1 MPRRAV
7 GKFENHRNGSL
18 ETQMAK
24 YRNTKSEPG
33 FRRIIGLRSHC
44 VRLMNSLK
52 PDCQW
57 PFREKGHKACPAGKV
72 GHFLQSGLILKY
84 AKLRQFSRL
93 PGVYRGFSLQSRLR
107 GGEGGIRTRLTTSIE
122 GLSRAR
128 TAILVHIGL

>member
-1 MPRRAV
+1 
-7 GKFENHRNGSL
+7 
-18 ETQMAK
+18 MAK
-24 YRNTKSEPG
+24 CRNTKSEPG

-52 PDCQW
+52 LDCQW

-93 PGVYRGFSLQSRLR
+93 PGVYRVFSLQSRLR
-107 GGEGGIRTRLTTSIE
+107 GGEEDIRTLGTGLKPVRADVCVSCAESTSSKILRRLPAPH
-122 GLSRAR
+122 SRR
-128 TAILVHIGL
+128 